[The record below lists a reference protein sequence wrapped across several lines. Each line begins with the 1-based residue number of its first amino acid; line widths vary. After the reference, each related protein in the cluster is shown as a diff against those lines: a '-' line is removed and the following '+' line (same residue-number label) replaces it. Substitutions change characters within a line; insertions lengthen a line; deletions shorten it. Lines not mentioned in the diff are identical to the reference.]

1 MPEQELSRRRFFSSS
16 SAGALAAA
24 SGILDP
30 RGAAAQ
36 SAGIKPGDLP
46 ELTIKEVKIYV
57 LKPTQANSGQ
67 GGPNFLR
74 REKIASVTTSSGIE
88 GNYDIPDRFGHPN
101 WTNLG
106 WLDYAKRTL
115 VGKNILDLPEFT
127 SQFGSPVGQLSY
139 AATVNNCLW
148 DILGKAVN
156 LPVYRMLGAYRT
168 RVRAYASSQHLHTVE
183 DFVEDVKRVKSQG
196 FTAYKIHPPWLANNE
211 VDYKLDIEVA
221 KAVRKTGGD
230 DMALLLDRVGGYT
243 RLEAMKVGRA
253 LDELNYVSFE
263 DCLPTNDMEGLA
275 ELAKALDVP
284 ITMGEFLASPYD
296 YAKYIRFG
304 AMDELRFIVDNIG
317 GITSGMKLA
326 QMAECF
332 GMLCQPHNWG
342 TLLDHAVHFHCEL
355 AMPNNVWFEMTQPM
369 GSTDRPYFKDQL
381 RIDKD
386 GYVPAPVKP
395 GLGYEFDYGALHNA
409 VDSIDT

>member
-1 MPEQELSRRRFFSSS
+1 MPEQNLSRRKFFGS
-16 SAGALAAA
+16 SAVGALTAA
-24 SGILDP
+24 SSVSDP
-30 RGAAAQ
+30 GRAAAQ
-36 SAGIKPGDLP
+36 SVGVKTGDLP
-46 ELTIKEVKIYV
+46 DLTVKEVKVYV
-57 LKPTQANSGQ
+57 LKPTEANMGQ
-67 GGPNFLR
+67 GGASFR
-74 REKIASVTTSSGIE
+74 RSEKFASVTTVSGIE
-88 GNYDIPDRFGHPN
+88 GIYDIPDRYSHPN

-106 WLDYAKRTL
+106 WLAYAKRAL
-115 VGKNILDLPEFT
+115 VGKNALDVPEFT
-127 SQFGSPVGQLSY
+127 SQWRSPVGQLSY
-139 AATVNNCLW
+139 ACAINSCLW

-156 LPVYRMLGAYRT
+156 LPVYRMLGAYRN

-183 DFVEDVKRVKSQG
+183 DFVADVNHAKSQG

-243 RLEAMKVGRA
+243 RLEAMRVGHA

-263 DCLPTNDMEGLA
+263 DCLPTDDMEGLA

-284 ITMGEFLASPYD
+284 ITMGEFLTSPYD

-326 QMAECF
+326 ELAECF

-342 TLLDHAVHFHCEL
+342 SLLDHAVHFHCEL
-355 AMPNNVWFEMTQPM
+355 AMPNNMWFEMTQPM
-369 GSTDRPYFKDQL
+369 GITDRPYFKDLL
-381 RIDKD
+381 RIDKE

-395 GLGYEFDYGALHNA
+395 GLGYEIDFGVLHNMM
-409 VDSIDT
+409 DHIDT

>member
-1 MPEQELSRRRFFSSS
+1 MPEQTLSRRRFFGSTT
-16 SAGALAAA
+16 AGALAAA
-24 SGILDP
+24 SSISDP
-30 RGAAAQ
+30 RRAAAQ
-36 SAGIKPGDLP
+36 SAGVKVGDLP
-46 ELTIKEVKIYV
+46 DLTIKEVKIYV
-57 LKPTQANSGQ
+57 LKPSEANSGQ
-67 GGPNFLR
+67 GGANFLR
-74 REKIASVTTSSGIE
+74 REKIAAVTTNSGLE
-88 GNYDIPDRFGHPN
+88 GNYDIPDRFSHPN

-106 WLDYAKRTL
+106 WVDYAKRTL
-115 VGKNILDLPEFT
+115 VGKNVADLPGFT
-127 SQFGSPVGQLSY
+127 NQFASPVGQLSY
-139 AATVNNCLW
+139 AATMNNCLW
-148 DILGKAVN
+148 DILGKSVN
-156 LPVYRMLGAYRT
+156 LPVYRILGAYRN

-183 DFVEDVKRVKSQG
+183 EFVEDVKHAKSQG
-196 FTAYKIHPPWLANNE
+196 FTAYKIHPPWLADNE

-243 RLEAMKVGRA
+243 RLEAMKVGRV

-263 DCLPTNDMEGLA
+263 DCLPTDDMEGLA

-326 QMAECF
+326 QLAECF

-369 GSTDRPYFKDQL
+369 GSTDRVYFKDRL

-386 GYVPAPVKP
+386 GFVPAPAKP
-395 GLGYEFDYGALHNA
+395 GLGYEFDYDALHNA
-409 VDSIDT
+409 IERIET

>member
-1 MPEQELSRRRFFSSS
+1 
-16 SAGALAAA
+16 
-24 SGILDP
+24 
-30 RGAAAQ
+30 
-36 SAGIKPGDLP
+36 
-46 ELTIKEVKIYV
+46 
-57 LKPTQANSGQ
+57 
-67 GGPNFLR
+67 
-74 REKIASVTTSSGIE
+74 
-88 GNYDIPDRFGHPN
+88 
-101 WTNLG
+101 
-106 WLDYAKRTL
+106 
-115 VGKNILDLPEFT
+115 
-127 SQFGSPVGQLSY
+127 VGQLSY
-139 AATVNNCLW
+139 ASAINNCLW

-156 LPVYRMLGAYRT
+156 LPVYRILGAYRD

-183 DFVEDVKRVKSQG
+183 DFVADVTHAKSQG

-230 DMALLLDRVGGYT
+230 DMALLFDRVGAYT
-243 RLEAMKVGRA
+243 RLEAMKVGHA
-253 LDELNYVSFE
+253 LDELNYVSYE
-263 DCLPTNDMEGLA
+263 DCLPTDDMEGLA
-275 ELAKALDVP
+275 ELVKALDVP
-284 ITMGEFLASPYD
+284 ITMGEFLLSPYD

-304 AMDELRFIVDNIG
+304 SLDEVRFIVDNLG
-317 GITSGMKLA
+317 GITGGMKVA

-386 GYVPAPVKP
+386 GYVPAPRKP
-395 GLGYEFDYGALHNA
+395 GLGYEFDYNALHNMMDH
-409 VDSIDT
+409 VET

>member
-1 MPEQELSRRRFFSSS
+1 MPETNLSRRNFFGATA
-16 SAGALAAA
+16 AGALTAA
-24 SGILDP
+24 STVSDP
-30 RGAAAQ
+30 GRAAAQ
-36 SAGIKPGDLP
+36 AVGVNPGDLP
-46 ELTIKEVKIYV
+46 DLTIKEVKVYV
-57 LKPTQANSGQ
+57 LKPTEANSGQ
-67 GGPNFLR
+67 GGANFLR
-74 REKIASVTTSSGIE
+74 NEKIASVTTASGIE
-88 GNYDIPDRFGHPN
+88 GNYDIPDRYGHPN

-106 WLDYAKRTL
+106 WQVYAKRTL
-115 VGKNILDLPEFT
+115 VGKNVLDLPEFT
-127 SQFGSPVGQLSY
+127 NQFHSPVGQLSY
-139 AATVNNCLW
+139 AATMNNCLW

-156 LPVYRMLGAYRT
+156 LPVYRILGAYRN

-183 DFVEDVKRVKSQG
+183 DFVEDVKHAKSQG

-221 KAVRKTGGD
+221 KAVRRTGGD

-243 RLEAMKVGRA
+243 RLEAMKVGHA

-263 DCLPTNDMEGLA
+263 DCLPTDDMEGLA

-304 AMDELRFIVDNIG
+304 AMDELRFIVDNVG

-326 QMAECF
+326 QLAECF

-355 AMPNNVWFEMTQPM
+355 AMPNNVWFELTQPM

-381 RIDKD
+381 RIDSD
-386 GYVPAPVKP
+386 GYVPAPRKP
-395 GLGYEFDYGALHNA
+395 GLGYEIDYNVLHNLLDR
-409 VDSIDT
+409 VET